1 MAYIYVC
8 VKELKTEF
16 EWYKFVLRAKRFI
29 SIIGISVSL
38 LCCVFTILLFTVRK
52 EMNTV
57 ASMTVKTLCG
67 TLFIADTAF
76 LIAIHLVYNKVACKL
91 KVIVLHWALLSVLTW
106 TAVMAFDIRSKFR
119 LVTMKQ
125 GKSNSRCFCQYCWLT
140 YTFSSLILVVAV
152 TLNKT
157 KIYDICYGESNACFK
172 HSFDAKFYF
181 YIIAFSITF
190 VPTVTFCLVTVS
202 FLSKQESKLRGW
214 LEGSGRGKKELISVV
229 LKLALILGMTEVMG
243 FIQIKTSSLYEYE
256 WIISSIFAV
265 LYNILRLLKG
275 ITLFFVF
282 GLCNRKYKF
291 FKLKLKGEK

>member
-1 MAYIYVC
+1 M
-8 VKELKTEF
+8 
-16 EWYKFVLRAKRFI
+16 LRFYYLTFHSKKRD
-29 SIIGISVSL
+29 
-38 LCCVFTILLFTVRK
+38 
-52 EMNTV
+52 NTV
-57 ASMTVKTLCG
+57 ASMTVKALCG

-76 LIAIHLVYNKVACKL
+76 LIAIYLVYNKVACKL
-91 KVIVLHWALLSVLTW
+91 KAIVLHWALLSVLTW

-125 GKSNSRCFCQYCWLT
+125 GKSNSRCFFQYCWLT

-157 KIYDICYGESNACFK
+157 KIYDICYGESNASFK
-172 HSFDAKFYF
+172 HNFDAKFYF
-181 YIIAFSITF
+181 YIIPFSITF
-190 VPTVTFCLVTVS
+190 APTVTFCLATVS

-265 LYNILRLLKG
+265 LYNILRSLKG
-275 ITLFFVF
+275 VTLFFVF

-291 FKLKLKGEK
+291 FKLKLKGEKEISATKNL